1 MQCDWCNKS
10 VHSACCEM
18 PDDLYKMLKKYEK
31 KNTGTKWFCKG
42 CEMHFGKM
50 KMEIKIV
57 AERQTMVESKQEA
70 VQVSIT
76 EVKREVL
83 NLKNQ
88 FADFVKERQ
97 QSTESASLIVDDKI
111 GEIKVEISEIKKWSS
126 IVQGTGA
133 VGIAGPSSQASDPSR
148 VVKVEV
154 NELFERGKRQNN
166 LVIFGIEETSDE
178 FATRDKV
185 NNIIKAVGL
194 DENKVKYFG
203 RVGRNVSGPRGRIVR
218 VTCEDAETKRSFLK
232 AANRLRSMDG
242 FAGIYIGLDL
252 TRMQQLQD
260 KNLREKLKEIRE
272 VHKEAKINNGEI
284 VVFEDGN
291 RKILYSQQ
299 Q

>member
-1 MQCDWCNKS
+1 
-10 VHSACCEM
+10 
-18 PDDLYKMLKKYEK
+18 
-31 KNTGTKWFCKG
+31 
-42 CEMHFGKM
+42 MHFGKM
-50 KMEIKIV
+50 KMKIKVV
-57 AERQTMVESKQEA
+57 AERLTMVESKQEA

-88 FADFVKERQ
+88 FADFVKKRQ

-178 FATRDKV
+178 FATRDK
-185 NNIIKAVGL
+185 
-194 DENKVKYFG
+194 
-203 RVGRNVSGPRGRIVR
+203 
-218 VTCEDAETKRSFLK
+218 
-232 AANRLRSMDG
+232 
-242 FAGIYIGLDL
+242 
-252 TRMQQLQD
+252 
-260 KNLREKLKEIRE
+260 
-272 VHKEAKINNGEI
+272 
-284 VVFEDGN
+284 
-291 RKILYSQQ
+291 
-299 Q
+299 